1 LLEPHFKSLISL
13 AFDDGKNAAPGP
25 VRVRPA
31 PTPAGAVAL
40 DAPPCCNGVN
50 RNRGSAAMAKGSFW
64 LVKSEPAKYA
74 FADLERD
81 GRTVWDGVRNNQA
94 ALYLKAMKTGDQ
106 ALYYHSQ
113 EGLAVV
119 GIAEVSREAFPDPTD
134 SAGRF
139 VAVELRP
146 VRALAKPVTL
156 AEMKANPALAGMA
169 MFRQFRLSVSP
180 VTPEEWAEIMKMAG

>member
-1 LLEPHFKSLISL
+1 
-13 AFDDGKNAAPGP
+13 
-25 VRVRPA
+25 
-31 PTPAGAVAL
+31 
-40 DAPPCCNGVN
+40 
-50 RNRGSAAMAKGSFW
+50 MATGSFW

-94 ALYLKAMKTGDQ
+94 ALYLKAMKAGDQ
-106 ALYYHSQ
+106 VLYYHSQ

-134 SAGRF
+134 LAGRF
-139 VAVELRP
+139 VAVELKP
-146 VRALAKPVTL
+146 VRALARPVSL

-169 MFRQFRLSVSP
+169 MFRQFRLSVCP
-180 VTPEEWAEIMKMAG
+180 VTPEEWDAILKMAQGS